1 MARLMFDSVNP
12 ASIPAGSTMVAG
24 YVNGAYANLPGLRA
38 RFPHALMVGI
48 SVTAGADEG
57 VVLDVETGDAAPA
70 EAPGWVLKRRA
81 AGVDPTVYCNAS
93 TWPAVRA
100 AFAAAGVAAPNYWIA
115 DYDGD
120 PAVPAGA
127 VAKQYASNDSYDT
140 SAVAAYWPG
149 VDPVPQPPEDIVT
162 PQDIADLAAAVW
174 SHPLADPF
182 RLDAAGHPAQT
193 AAGEY
198 LVYGDSHFDRLT
210 AQNNAL
216 AAQVKALS
224 AQVTALSAALAAVA
238 KDEVTAAEIQAAV
251 TAALA
256 AAGQLTG
263 PVSVPAPAPA
273 SVPAPAPATG

>member
-1 MARLMFDSVNP
+1 MPRLMFDSVDP
-12 ASIPAGSTMVAG
+12 ASVPADSTMVAG
-24 YVNGAYANLPGLRA
+24 YVNGTYANLPGLRA
-38 RFPHALMVGI
+38 RFPHALVVGI
-48 SVTAGADEG
+48 SVTADADAG
-57 VVLDVETGDAAPA
+57 VVLDVETGDAAPT

-93 TWPAVRA
+93 TWPAVSS
-100 AFAAAGVAAPNYWIA
+100 AFTAAGVAAPHYWIA

-120 PAVPAGA
+120 PTVPAGA

-140 SAVAAYWPG
+140 SSVAAYWPG
-149 VDPVPQPPEDIVT
+149 VDAQPPEDIVT

-174 SHPLADPF
+174 AHPLADPF
-182 RLDAAGHPAQT
+182 RLDAAGKPAQT

-216 AAQVKALS
+216 AAQVKSLS
-224 AQVTALSAALAAVA
+224 AQVTAVSAALAAVA
-238 KDEVTAAEIQAAV
+238 RDEVTAAEVQAAV

-256 AAGQLTG
+256 AAGHLTG
-263 PVSVPAPAPA
+263 SA
-273 SVPAPAPATG
+273 SVPAPAPATD

>member
-1 MARLMFDSVNP
+1 MPRLMFDSVDP
-12 ASIPAGSTMVAG
+12 ASVPADSTLVAG
-24 YVNGAYANLPGLRA
+24 YANGVYANLPGLRA
-38 RFPHALMVGI
+38 RFPHALLVGI

-81 AGVDPTVYCNAS
+81 AGVDPTVYCNSS

-100 AFAAAGVAAPNYWIA
+100 AFTAAGVAAPHYWIA

-120 PAVPAGA
+120 PTVPTGA
-127 VAKQYASNDSYDT
+127 IAKQYASNDSYDT

-174 SHPLADPF
+174 AHPLADPF
-182 RLDAAGHPAQT
+182 RLDAAGQPAQT
-193 AAGEY
+193 AAAEY
-198 LVYGDSHFDRLT
+198 LVYGDNHFDRLT

-238 KDEVTAAEIQAAV
+238 ADEVTAAEVQAAV

-256 AAGQLTG
+256 AAGHLGG
-263 PVSVPAPAPA
+263 PASVPVPAPVPAPAPA
-273 SVPAPAPATG
+273 AD